1 MFLKVK
7 KKKKKIT
14 IRSFV
19 NHKYILSIQLRY
31 IFNYR
36 SLNNHGVF
44 TNLCHAIINRVYNYR
59 FYRHFSLPSE
69 EELSE
74 KLINNPLLSILPPS
88 CQPHW
93 MENYSRILTRIMQLA
108 GRDLEHASGGEGI

>member
-1 MFLKVK
+1 MS
-7 KKKKKIT
+7 
-14 IRSFV
+14 RD
-19 NHKYILSIQLRY
+19 
-31 IFNYR
+31 
-36 SLNNHGVF
+36 
-44 TNLCHAIINRVYNYR
+44 YNYR